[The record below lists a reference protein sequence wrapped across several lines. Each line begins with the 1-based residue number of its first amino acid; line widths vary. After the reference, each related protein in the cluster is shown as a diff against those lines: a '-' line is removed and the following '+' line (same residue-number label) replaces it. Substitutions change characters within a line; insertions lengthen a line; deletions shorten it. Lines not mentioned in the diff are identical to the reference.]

1 MILFSS
7 DQIVPERRLSKP
19 QPFRELIGELSGE
32 VNEAYVLYVAYGP
45 QNEELDYTS
54 LESSGMGAL
63 VRMLAHDMRRSP
75 GGKECRDSIEIGGI
89 YHC

>member
-45 QNEELDYTS
+45 QNEELDHAS
-54 LESSGMGAL
+54 LESSEAW
-63 VRMLAHDMRRSP
+63 VRSFECLLMSRGDPLMERSVETVL
-75 GGKECRDSIEIGGI
+75 K
-89 YHC
+89 